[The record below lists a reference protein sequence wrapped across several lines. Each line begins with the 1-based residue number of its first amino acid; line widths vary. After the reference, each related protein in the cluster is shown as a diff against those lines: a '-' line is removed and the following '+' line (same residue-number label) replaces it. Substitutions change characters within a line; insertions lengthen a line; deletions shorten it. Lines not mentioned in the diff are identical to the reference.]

1 MAYPLNEKTVFFSK
15 LAVVTFA
22 NIQLAIP
29 IMSLFSVFY
38 IKNDFGIL
46 AGILLGIIDFI
57 VFSVFIVTEDLI
69 IMQIMAKTAVLARIK
84 NVVIGIIGVII
95 TAINVGFV
103 IMFQYYS
110 GNIQVN
116 FASSSTMK
124 SYLSSILLNH
134 LSHICFIGGITLMS
148 ILVIVIVRNDI
159 ENRFYVNIRKT
170 KTKRTV
176 KRKRNKAKSDIEAG
190 KNIPVNLLKYNLS
203 FVKDSTVIM
212 LAIVSPLIMSIA
224 IFIPNILI
232 NRDIIEQY
240 YDSMGLLTGMFLG
253 TAIGLFET
261 SSPINLNSIMVSLDG
276 AGFDY
281 FKALPLDRG
290 RYIKSKLVASTIIVG
305 SCISISTAVMG
316 NIPYKCFYRYI
327 VGKPGDFSHISSVDK
342 VRL

>member
-1 MAYPLNEKTVFFSK
+1 MLE
-15 LAVVTFA
+15 
-22 NIQLAIP
+22 
-29 IMSLFSVFY
+29 
-38 IKNDFGIL
+38 
-46 AGILLGIIDFI
+46 
-57 VFSVFIVTEDLI
+57 
-69 IMQIMAKTAVLARIK
+69 
-84 NVVIGIIGVII
+84 
-95 TAINVGFV
+95 
-103 IMFQYYS
+103 
-110 GNIQVN
+110 
-116 FASSSTMK
+116 
-124 SYLSSILLNH
+124 
-134 LSHICFIGGITLMS
+134 
-148 ILVIVIVRNDI
+148 NDI

-212 LAIVSPLIMSIA
+212 QAIVSPLIMSIA

-253 TAIGLFET
+253 TAIGLFEN

-305 SCISISTAVMG
+305 SCISISTTVMG
-316 NIPYKCFYRYI
+316 ILMQISLINVFI
-327 VGKPGDFSHISSVDK
+327 GISSANLVTLAISPLWIKYDYK
-342 VRL
+342 HVITN

>member
-1 MAYPLNEKTVFFSK
+1 MLE
-15 LAVVTFA
+15 
-22 NIQLAIP
+22 
-29 IMSLFSVFY
+29 
-38 IKNDFGIL
+38 
-46 AGILLGIIDFI
+46 
-57 VFSVFIVTEDLI
+57 
-69 IMQIMAKTAVLARIK
+69 
-84 NVVIGIIGVII
+84 
-95 TAINVGFV
+95 
-103 IMFQYYS
+103 
-110 GNIQVN
+110 
-116 FASSSTMK
+116 
-124 SYLSSILLNH
+124 
-134 LSHICFIGGITLMS
+134 
-148 ILVIVIVRNDI
+148 NDI

-212 LAIVSPLIMSIA
+212 QAIVSPLIMSIA

-253 TAIGLFET
+253 TAIGLFEN

-305 SCISISTAVMG
+305 SCISISTTVMG
-316 NIPYKCFYRYI
+316 ILMQISLINVFI
-327 VGKPGDFSHISSVDK
+327 GISSANLVTLAISPLWIKYDYK
-342 VRL
+342 HVITNWHNISEVQSRLPKAYIFLMVFLIMMVIVIFIGIFTFLTTLISSFYLFLMLLALEVALAVIMPREMMFFARNHR